1 VRNAKL
7 IIKSVKMKRECK
19 SLILIFAFYIFNF
32 VFLSGCRGVQ
42 SALDPA
48 GPQSGRV
55 SRLWWL
61 MFYVCSAVFLLV
73 SLAVLIAIFHRR
85 KGKEKNGDSPD
96 TSPEPK
102 REQRMTRVVM
112 GSVGLTIVI
121 LFVFLISDFSTGRS
135 LYSLPSEQALSIK
148 ITGHQWWWD
157 VEYEGEPASNIVRT
171 ANEIHIPVGQPVKF
185 RLASTDVIHSFWVP
199 NLSGKKDLI
208 PGHETVLTFQADRVG
223 EFRGQC
229 AEFCGYQH
237 AHMGL
242 TIVAE
247 PPEKFYE
254 WMNQQRASSI
264 QPSNETQ
271 QRGQQVFLSSPCI
284 MCHSIRGTDAGGRV
298 APDLTHLASRKT
310 IAAATLPNTR
320 GHLAGWITNSQE
332 IKPGNNMP
340 PVPLS
345 PEDLQ
350 ALLAYLESLK

>member
-1 VRNAKL
+1 MKNAKL
-7 IIKSVKMKRECK
+7 KIKNGNGMMRSSPFVC
-19 SLILIFAFYIFNF
+19 LFAFYIFNF
-32 VFLSGCRGVQ
+32 AFLSGQ

-48 GPQSGRV
+48 GPQSGRI
-55 SRLWWL
+55 SRLWWF
-61 MFYVCSAVFLLV
+61 MFYVCAAIFLLV
-73 SLAVLIAIFHRR
+73 SISLLGAIFHRR
-85 KGKEKNGDSPD
+85 ERQEKKGDEPD
-96 TSPEPK
+96 REPEPD
-102 REQRMTRVVM
+102 RERRMTRVVM
-112 GSVGLTIVI
+112 GAVGLTVVI
-121 LFVFLISDFSTGRS
+121 LFVFLISDFSTGRA

-157 VEYEGEPASNIVRT
+157 VEYDAEPASNIVRT
-171 ANEIHIPVGQPVKF
+171 ANEIHIPVGRPVKF
-185 RLASTDVIHSFWVP
+185 RLTSTDVIHSFWVP

-208 PGHETVLTFQADRVG
+208 PGHETVLTLQADRAG

-242 TIVAE
+242 MVVAE

-254 WMNQQRASSI
+254 WMNQQRASSV
-264 QPSNETQ
+264 QPASALQ

-284 MCHSIRGTDAGGRV
+284 MCHSIRGTDAAGRV
-298 APDLTHLASRKT
+298 APDLTHLMSRKT
-310 IAAATLPNTR
+310 IAAGTLANTR
-320 GHLAGWITNSQE
+320 DHLARWITNSQE

-340 PVPLS
+340 PVPLA